1 MDIWF
6 EIEDVVDVWVES
18 DYYANGEDEIKI
30 NSFILTR
37 LTERALDV
45 QLFFNKPEYLT

>member
-6 EIEDVVDVWVES
+6 EIENVIDIFVES
-18 DYYANGEDEIKI
+18 DFYANGEDEIKI

-45 QLFFNKPEYLT
+45 ELFFNKPEYLT